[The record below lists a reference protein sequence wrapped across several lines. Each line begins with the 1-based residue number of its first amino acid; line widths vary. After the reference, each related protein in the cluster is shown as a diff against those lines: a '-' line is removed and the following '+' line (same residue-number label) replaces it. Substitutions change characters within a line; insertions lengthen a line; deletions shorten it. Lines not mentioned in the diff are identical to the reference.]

1 MGTFNLGWSVGV
13 DSRGAPI
20 EAVGHVGDTYGY
32 QFRESVVIWA
42 PKKRK
47 SQHWKNSTLV

>member
-13 DSRGAPI
+13 DSCGAPI

-32 QFRESVVIWA
+32 QRACQLACGRHKTNTI
-42 PKKRK
+42 PI
-47 SQHWKNSTLV
+47 LL